1 VLVKTNRGIK
11 GFKYIRRD
19 YNWI

>member
-11 GFKYIRRD
+11 GVKYIRRD